1 MKHARN
7 DYNNRIRDIYALIPD
22 NEPVFLLRGQDQV
35 AAETVRFWAD
45 RNDEAGG
52 DPELS
57 KLARQHADEMD
68 AWPTKKPADL

>member
-1 MKHARN
+1 MRHARN
-7 DYNNRIRDIYALIPD
+7 DYNNRIRDFYGMIPD
-22 NEPVFLLRGQDQV
+22 DEPVFLLRGQDQV

-57 KLARQHADEMD
+57 RLAREHADAMD
-68 AWPTKKPADL
+68 RWPTKKPADL